1 MLQPRTNGFF
11 RKFRSRPARD
21 AQLLSVQGT
30 REILENNVKSIDSIR
45 QSAGISDRLFGRLY
59 LHPISRISELLQ
71 SCPASGSDHHAWPGG
86 LVSHILESCA
96 YALRFRKGIIL
107 PVGATPEQEMESADL
122 FTYTVFAATLL
133 HDIGAAL
140 EIRRIALHDR
150 RGRYLREWDP
160 LLADIDSEQP
170 RARYMK
176 IEYRPAP
183 ASRFGRT
190 SSLMYVNRIL
200 PGAGLRW
207 LRSDPEAY
215 SAFLNAFS
223 ETPAGPVHRLAEK
236 GKQASVAGAAEF
248 RNDPSPGT
256 RPGRSPANR

>member
-11 RKFRSRPARD
+11 RNFRSRSARD
-21 AQLLSVQGT
+21 AQLLPVQAT
-30 REILENNVKSIDSIR
+30 REFLENNGNSIDSIR

-59 LHPISRISELLQ
+59 LHPITRISELLQ
-71 SCPASGSDHHAWPGG
+71 SCPASGAGHHARPGG
-86 LVSHILESCA
+86 LVAHILDSCA
-96 YALRFRKGIIL
+96 HALRFRKGIIL
-107 PVGATPEQEMESADL
+107 PVGATPEQEMEKADL

-133 HDIGAAL
+133 HDIGAAQDT
-140 EIRRIALHDR
+140 RRITLHDR

-160 LLADIDSEQP
+160 LLTDIDSEQP
-170 RARYMK
+170 RARHIK
-176 IEYRPAP
+176 IEDRPAP
-183 ASRFGRT
+183 ASRSGQT

-207 LRSDPEAY
+207 LRSDPGAY
-215 SAFLNAFS
+215 GAFLNAFS
-223 ETPAGPVHRLAEK
+223 ETPTGPIHRLVQK
-236 GKQASVAGAAEF
+236 GKQASVAGAADL